1 MEMVANAKKVIAIA
15 GLAIALGAAS
25 AGAQEPD
32 KQPFTDERFAALQE
46 EGAVILLDVFAD
58 WCPTCAGQQEIL
70 AEYQRQNPDAPLHI
84 LTIDFDEQKQEVR
97 RFRAPRQSTLILYR
111 GTEQIWF
118 SIAET
123 RQEKIFAA
131 LDEALR

>member
-1 MEMVANAKKVIAIA
+1 MFRAIS
-15 GLAIALGAAS
+15 GALTTTAFALVLTAAC
-25 AGAQEPD
+25 ATAQEPE
-32 KQPFTDERFAALQE
+32 KEAFTDARFTALQE
-46 EGAVILLDVFAD
+46 QDAVILLDVFAD

-84 LTIDFDEQKQEVR
+84 LTIDFDDQKEEVR

-111 GTEQIWF
+111 GTEQLWF

>member
-1 MEMVANAKKVIAIA
+1 MVRNARKIISIT
-15 GLAIALGAAS
+15 GLAVVLSAAGAA
-25 AGAQEPD
+25 AQEPE
-32 KQPFTDERFAALQE
+32 KEPFTDERFTALQE

-84 LTIDFDEQKQEVR
+84 LTIDFDDQKQEVR

-111 GTEQIWF
+111 GTEQLWF

>member
-1 MEMVANAKKVIAIA
+1 MSKNVQSVMAVTIL
-15 GLAIALGAAS
+15 GLVLGAAGV
-25 AGAQEPD
+25 AAQEPE
-32 KQPFTDERFAALQE
+32 KEAFTDERFTALQE

-111 GTEQIWF
+111 GTEQLWF

-131 LDEALR
+131 LNDALR